1 MTRQKRLEDV
11 TAGRMADVFF
21 SLHGSA
27 SQDPIYVSEVV
38 SKSMVFSPL
47 LPRSPLSP
55 SVLEREL

>member
-38 SKSMVFSPL
+38 SKSMVFPPL
-47 LPRSPLSP
+47 PPRSPLSP